1 MFLTNHDESWANEKI
16 KLTNGCHYVFVF
28 SLGLI
33 MNQKI
38 KECTHSQKNTEQKWI
53 PNAYGNCFADFLSI
67 VYCTMSIHQF
77 DPITNSFVVCGCK
90 RACMCFLNGAFCNFI
105 GNFKTKT
112 EQNALTARQCFSFF
126 LFDTQYICTHL
137 YIALTYTIHYFRS
150 PFGVF
155 CLLINRLFLFFC
167 TIFYSLYSLRQY
179 DSIGN
184 RKKPQRMKNEYNA
197 CVCGVWIR
205 KDWRSKQSKQRGTTE
220 EQTIKRKQTCQP
232 NNKQLTLITFVVD
245 VSVAAVVIFG
255 AHYQKPP
262 QETKYM

>member
-126 LFDTQYICTHL
+126 FVRHTVHMHTLVYCTH
-137 YIALTYTIHYFRS
+137 IHNSLLQKSFRS
-150 PFGVF
+150 FLSFDKSPFSA
-155 CLLINRLFLFFC
+155 LLYYFLFFV
-167 TIFYSLYSLRQY
+167 FSSSVWL
-179 DSIGN
+179 N
-184 RKKPQRMKNEYNA
+184 RKQKKAPENEK
-197 CVCGVWIR
+197 WI
-205 KDWRSKQSKQRGTTE
+205 
-220 EQTIKRKQTCQP
+220 
-232 NNKQLTLITFVVD
+232 
-245 VSVAAVVIFG
+245 
-255 AHYQKPP
+255 
-262 QETKYM
+262 